1 MIRASI
7 GVLAIARVASA
18 EPPFRIGAEPWVG
31 AELRHRF
38 GETLVEGLA
47 LDLVPSAIDA
57 RAMIEVSIS
66 HTVASYRGRATDPY
80 GVVAPLSYAL
90 EQRELIV
97 GAVALRRFTD
107 EEGRLIP
114 LLGGGPLIA
123 HLHNR
128 EAIATTTQTMFG
140 LEGIAGVDVRLGPG
154 LRRVVVPCARRRPG
168 PQLRAHPRHLRK
180 RPRALGGD
188 HRQQLHDARRLPL
201 RVLMVTWPRS

>member
-154 LRRVVVPCARRRPG
+154 FVGLSF
-168 PQLRAHPRHLRK
+168 
-180 RPRALGGD
+180 RALVAGQAPNCVRIRGTCGNVPALSGATTD
-188 HRQQLHDARRLPL
+188 NSFTTLAGYRF
-201 RVLMVTWPRS
+201 VY